1 MYRDNLDDFDRVV
14 TLDEL
19 SIEVDEEYNNMS
31 EDEKYRRLRDNEP
44 TFLQYCCSLMSFS
57 KIEKAVINESTYKFE
72 KIVDVG

>member
-1 MYRDNLDDFDRVV
+1 MYKDNLDDFDRVV

-44 TFLQYCCSLMSFS
+44 TFLQYCRSLMGCS
-57 KIEKAVINESTYKFE
+57 KIEKAVINEFTYKFE